1 MWRRSGDGDGI
12 MGTTGNTGAR
22 GMQGEVGMWADN
34 SQRDRIFEMIGCHSV
49 TYHRVRNAR
58 AEHQRRAMIVG
69 LVAAAIA
76 WIAFAAR

>member
-1 MWRRSGDGDGI
+1 MESGTD
-12 MGTTGNTGAR
+12 TGAR
-22 GMQGEVGMWADN
+22 GMQGSMGMWADN

-58 AEHQRRAMIVG
+58 VEQQRRTMILL

-76 WIAFAAR
+76 WIAIATR